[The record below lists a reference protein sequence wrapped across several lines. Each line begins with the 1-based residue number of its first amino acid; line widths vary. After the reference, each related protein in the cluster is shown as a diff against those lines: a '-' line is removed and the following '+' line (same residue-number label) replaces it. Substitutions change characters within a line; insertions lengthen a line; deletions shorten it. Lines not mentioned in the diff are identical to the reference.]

1 LTGVNDTRKQYI
13 AVGIGQDDAHNVENF
28 FAKKFENTHQSRAEK
43 EQFHKKNKLK
53 KSHDSVPL
61 SATTVLLRQGF
72 WIQPVPAVPEKHYF
86 EWNITTA
93 GERFVFI
100 L

>member
-28 FAKKFENTHQSRAEK
+28 FAKKIENMHQSRAEK
-43 EQFHKKNKLK
+43 ELFHKKTK
-53 KSHDSVPL
+53 
-61 SATTVLLRQGF
+61 
-72 WIQPVPAVPEKHYF
+72 F
-86 EWNITTA
+86 ENLMTQS
-93 GERFVFI
+93 